1 MNTEME
7 VLITDTADRLEYE
20 AKKSPAN
27 RETHYIAAK
36 LLRAFNELFAPTW
49 DDVELA
55 ERMRKDRKADRL
67 AGHPWNFD
75 EEAVG

>member
-1 MNTEME
+1 MNTQME
-7 VLITDTADRLEYE
+7 VLITDTADRLEHE
-20 AKKSPAN
+20 AKRNPEN

-55 ERMRKDRKADRL
+55 ERMRRDRKADRL
-67 AGHPWNFD
+67 AGHPWNGD

>member
-1 MNTEME
+1 M
-7 VLITDTADRLEYE
+7 
-20 AKKSPAN
+20 
-27 RETHYIAAK
+27 AAK

-55 ERMRKDRKADRL
+55 ERMRRDRKADRL

>member
-1 MNTEME
+1 MNTQME
-7 VLITDTADRLEYE
+7 VLITDTADRLEHE
-20 AKKSPAN
+20 AKRNHEN
-27 RETHYIAAK
+27 RETHYMAAK

-55 ERMRKDRKADRL
+55 ERMLRDRKADRL
-67 AGHPWNFD
+67 AGHLWNFD